1 MGPLQNMSKRDV
13 TAAIR
18 AEALR
23 LGFDLVG
30 VTRAVESPDFEHF
43 RHWLSL
49 GFGGNL
55 RFMMDRVGAYRHPGG
70 VLDGVQS
77 VVMLG
82 VNYRTV
88 EPAPATIGWGK
99 VAASAWGADYHAII
113 RHRLRRLCSF
123 HKQLL
128 PAARTRGVVDTA
140 PLFER
145 QFGRLA
151 GLGWVG
157 KNTCLINPV
166 FGSWFFLAALLTT
179 EALEYDTPWIEDR
192 CGSCRAC
199 LDACPTG
206 ARRCPP
212 TRCSEVSEL
221 LTIESRDPMPPS
233 LKRACGDRV
242 FGCDTCQ
249 AVCPWNRDTPA
260 ATESAFARRAG
271 DESVRSFRRDRA
283 GRRRLS
289 RPLPPHGPL
298 ASKTRGNLSNAAVA
312 IENADLL
319 LPPAAKGQQTG

>member
-1 MGPLQNMSKRDV
+1 MGPLQNMSKRDI

-18 AEALR
+18 VEALR

-30 VTRAVESPDFEHF
+30 VTPAVESPDFEHF
-43 RHWLSL
+43 RHWLAL
-49 GFGGNL
+49 GFGGNM
-55 RFMMDRVGAYRHPGG
+55 RFLMDRVGAYRHPGG

-82 VNYRTV
+82 DNYRTV
-88 EPAPATIGWGK
+88 EPAPAPIGWGK
-99 VAASAWGADYHAII
+99 VAHSAWGGDYHAII

-145 QFGRLA
+145 QLGRLA

-166 FGSWFFLAALLTT
+166 CGSWFFLAALLTT
-179 EALEYDTPWIEDR
+179 EALEYDAPWTEDR

-206 ARRCPP
+206 ALVAARQLDARKCL
-212 TRCSEVSEL
+212 SY
-221 LTIESRDPMPPS
+221 LTIESPDPMPPS
-233 LKRACGDRV
+233 LKRTCGDRV

-249 AVCPWNRDTPA
+249 TVCPWNRDTPA
-260 ATESAFARRAG
+260 ATESAFAPDRR
-271 DESVRSFRRDRA
+271 
-283 GRRRLS
+283 
-289 RPLPPHGPL
+289 
-298 ASKTRGNLSNAAVA
+298 
-312 IENADLL
+312 
-319 LPPAAKGQQTG
+319 